1 MDAKES
7 SDDTNHGSKENQLG
21 GNMSKDLLIEKLIAK
36 NIFKLE
42 DGRDLYE
49 GDSEELARLL
59 RDKKETKQDELS

>member
-1 MDAKES
+1 
-7 SDDTNHGSKENQLG
+7 
-21 GNMSKDLLIEKLIAK
+21 MSKDLLIEKLIAR

-59 RDKKETKQDELS
+59 REDGENE